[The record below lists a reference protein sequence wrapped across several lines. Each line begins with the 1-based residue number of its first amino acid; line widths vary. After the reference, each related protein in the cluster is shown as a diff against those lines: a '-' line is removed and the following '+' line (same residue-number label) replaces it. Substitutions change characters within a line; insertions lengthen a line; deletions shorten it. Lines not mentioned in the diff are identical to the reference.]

1 MGTYTTNYNL
11 FMPTVGEQGW
21 GELVNG
27 NFTTIDTTMK
37 SLSNRIET
45 LENVNTVSYGQH
57 VTITDDGSNRTISS
71 VSMWETITNWSLC
84 LFNGVATNST
94 ISGTV
99 YLKFKSD
106 IGASYKV
113 MSISNTGSIT
123 LLVNTQSGNN
133 ASFDGVVTIP
143 SNTQILQIHST
154 RTQSGS
160 TAYTVTYSIGSYTLT
175 YE

>member
-11 FMPTVGEQGW
+11 FMPTVGETGW

-37 SLSNRIET
+37 GLNNRIET
-45 LENVNTVSYGQH
+45 LENVNTVNYGQH
-57 VTITDDGSNRTISS
+57 VTITDDGNNRTVRSISLS
-71 VSMWETITNWSLC
+71 GFMTNWSLC

-94 ISGTV
+94 IGGTL
-99 YLKFKSD
+99 YLAFSIS
-106 IGASYKV
+106 IGANYRV
-113 MSISNTGSIT
+113 MSVSNTGSIA
-123 LLVNTQSGNN
+123 LLVDGSSY
-133 ASFDGVVTIP
+133 AGVVTIP

-154 RTQSGS
+154 RTQSGN
-160 TAYTVTYSIGSYTLT
+160 TAYTATYSIGSYTLT

>member
-21 GELVNG
+21 GELVND

-37 SLSNRIET
+37 GLSARIET
-45 LENVNTVSYGQH
+45 LENINTVNYGQH
-57 VTITDDGSNRTISS
+57 VTIIDDGDNRTISS
-71 VSMWETITNWSLC
+71 MSMTAFMTNWSLC

-94 ISGTV
+94 IGGTL
-99 YLKFKSD
+99 YLAFSCKIS
-106 IGASYKV
+106 SNYKV
-113 MSISNTGSIT
+113 MSISNTGLVT
-123 LLVNTQSGNN
+123 LLVDDGNFAN
-133 ASFDGVVTIP
+133 VITIP

-154 RTQSGS
+154 RTKSGDG
-160 TAYTVTYSIGSYTLT
+160 AYEATYSVGSYTLT